1 MRTLLL
7 AGEHWRTRD
16 DFYDASLVLVGP
28 PAWHG
33 RNFDALRESIGTG
46 DINQIE
52 IPYEIH
58 ITGLAHMSDE
68 ARQIVNDFRD
78 LINDLKAEGEA
89 VAIQLSE

>member
-7 AGEHWRTRD
+7 EGEHWRTRD
-16 DFYDASLVLVGP
+16 DFYDAFFVAVGA

-33 RNFDALRESIGTG
+33 RNFDALHDSIGTG

-58 ITGLAHMSDE
+58 ITGLAHMSAE
-68 ARQIVNDFRD
+68 ARQIVNDFQD
-78 LINDLKAEGEA
+78 LINHLKTEGEA
-89 VAIQLSE
+89 VAIQLSK

>member
-7 AGEHWRTRD
+7 AGEYWRTRD
-16 DFYDASLVLVGP
+16 DFYDVFLTAVGA
-28 PAWHG
+28 PAWDG
-33 RNFDALRESIGTG
+33 RNFDALRDSIGTG

-58 ITGLAHMSDE
+58 ITGLAHMSAE

-78 LINDLKAEGEA
+78 LINNLKAEGEA

>member
-7 AGEHWRTRD
+7 AGERWRTRD
-16 DFYDASLVLVGP
+16 DFYDAFLAAVGA

-33 RNFDALRESIGTG
+33 RNFDALRDSIGTG
-46 DINQIE
+46 EINRIE

-58 ITGLAHMSDE
+58 ITGLAHMSAE
-68 ARQIVNDFRD
+68 ARQIVNGFRD
-78 LINDLKAEGEA
+78 LINDLRAEREA

>member
-7 AGEHWRTRD
+7 EGEHWRTRD
-16 DFYDASLVLVGP
+16 DFYDVFFAAVGA

-33 RNFDALRESIGTG
+33 RNFDALRDSIGMG

-58 ITGLAHMSDE
+58 ITGLSPMSPE
-68 ARQIVNDFRD
+68 ARQVVQAFRD
-78 LINDLKAEGEA
+78 LIDNLKAEGAA
-89 VAIQLSE
+89 VAIQLFE